1 MSENNSEQFRFE
13 GELTFDINS
22 GSFWITKEEA
32 PVTQLKFGD
41 EFEVKD
47 ENGSWVKT
55 AIEIS
60 SDSKG
65 DLIFKLKNT
74 NYEGILDGVEVR
86 M

>member
-1 MSENNSEQFRFE
+1 MSENNYKFS

-22 GSFWITKEEA
+22 GSFWITQEDA
-32 PVTQLKFGD
+32 PVTQLNFGD
-41 EFEVKD
+41 SFEVKD
-47 ENGSWVKT
+47 AEGNWVKT

-74 NYEGILDGVEVR
+74 NYEGILDGLEVR
-86 M
+86 I